1 MAEIKGKSTGSRKTV
16 DKWKKKKWFT
26 IYSSKVFN
34 RKPLGDIPGEKLHNI
49 MNRAMNVTLDVLTGQ
64 RAKRDTRVTFKVCDI
79 QGQNANTRLNSFEM
93 NRGSLGRMIR
103 RRASKIAVVEKI
115 PVQGGDARITLV
127 AITARKATAS
137 QKTGIRKVMSQA
149 LNELKGKDF
158 EEVSRELLFGNITND
173 IFKNS
178 KKICLMKKVLPTKA
192 KFIEAK

>member
-1 MAEIKGKSTGSRKTV
+1 MADVKGKSTGSRKTV

-26 IYSSKVFN
+26 ITASKTFN
-34 RKPLGDIPGEKLHNI
+34 KKPLGEIPGEKVHNVMGRVI
-49 MNRAMNVTLDVLTGQ
+49 SVTLDVLTGQ
-64 RAKRDTRVTFKVCDI
+64 RARRDTKVTFKVNDV
-79 QGQNANTRLNSFEM
+79 QGQNASTMLTNFEM
-93 NRGSLGRMIR
+93 NRGSLGRLIR

-115 PVQGGDARITLV
+115 PVQGGDARITIV
-127 AITARKATAS
+127 AITARKATAD
-137 QKTGIRKVMSQA
+137 QKRGVRKIMTTA

-192 KFIEAK
+192 RFIEAK